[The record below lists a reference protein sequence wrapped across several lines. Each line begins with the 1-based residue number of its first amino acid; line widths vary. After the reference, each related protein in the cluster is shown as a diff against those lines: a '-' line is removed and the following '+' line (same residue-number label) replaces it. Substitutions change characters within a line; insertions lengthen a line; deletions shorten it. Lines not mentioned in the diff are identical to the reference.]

1 MTDSNQK
8 KQDERKGGLNPVVV
22 AVTGAVVGVGV
33 AVAGAVALKDKKNRE
48 KVKQALTSVKNQAT
62 GYMEDMQSQAQ
73 NKENEIEEKIAEG
86 KGKETVIKK
95 N

>member
-1 MTDSNQK
+1 MRDSNQK
-8 KQDERKGGLNPVVV
+8 KQDKRKGGLNPVVV

-48 KVKQALTSVKNQAT
+48 KVKQAVTNVKNQAT
-62 GYMEDMQSQAQ
+62 GYVEDMQNQAQ
-73 NKENEIEEKIAEG
+73 NKGSEIEEKIAEG